1 MKITKRQLK
10 RIINEFH
17 PRDVADAEYDE
28 ELETLGDVYSDMHK
42 EYHGRRPK
50 GPMFKTHEEAISAIK
65 ELSAALKSKYEAED
79 ELVAQDLER
88 QRHEEEIQ
96 SLMPGEY
103 DIETPMRSGM
113 KKRMEAKITKN
124 RLQQIIKEE
133 LESILQAEEASEVEA
148 IEGVWGGDPD
158 GESRNLELPLDHSE
172 AGGSEKITTHPE
184 TLDIT
189 GEDLKESKTIRVSKR
204 QLKRL
209 LKNL

>member
-1 MKITKRQLK
+1 MKATKKQLK

-42 EYHGRRPK
+42 EYYGRRPK
-50 GPMFKTHEEAISAIK
+50 GPMFKTHEEAISAIE

-103 DIETPMRSGM
+103 DIETPIRSGM

-133 LESILQAEEASEVEA
+133 LVN
-148 IEGVWGGDPD
+148 VKFN
-158 GESRNLELPLDHSE
+158 NLREHVQI
-172 AGGSEKITTHPE
+172 AQQEK
-184 TLDIT
+184 
-189 GEDLKESKTIRVSKR
+189 SKKI
-204 QLKRL
+204 
-209 LKNL
+209 